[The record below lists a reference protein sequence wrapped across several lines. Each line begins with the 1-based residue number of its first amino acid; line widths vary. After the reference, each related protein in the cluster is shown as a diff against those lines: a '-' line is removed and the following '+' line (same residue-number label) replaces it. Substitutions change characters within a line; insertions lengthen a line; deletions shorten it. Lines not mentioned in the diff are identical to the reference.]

1 MFKYEIDLQTNA
13 TVKSMPVK
21 NTQKN
26 VWFKTNTFNRN
37 LRRPSTR
44 HLQTTSG
51 PQTISWETLL

>member
-1 MFKYEIDLQTNA
+1 MLKCERALQTNA
-13 TVKSMPVK
+13 KVKSIPVK

-26 VWFKTNTFNRN
+26 VWFKRNTFNRN
-37 LRRPSTR
+37 FRKPSTR